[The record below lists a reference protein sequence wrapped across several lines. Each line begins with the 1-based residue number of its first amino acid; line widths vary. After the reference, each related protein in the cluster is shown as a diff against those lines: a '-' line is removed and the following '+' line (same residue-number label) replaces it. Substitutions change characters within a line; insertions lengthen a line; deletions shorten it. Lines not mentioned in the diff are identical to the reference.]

1 MFHVSLILPYFFV
14 DYRACYARSVEMTGI
29 FMCVCVNHLHVSVNI
44 VNKMFSSFSV
54 SVYTFHCDKHR
65 VSIPRGELIQKNV

>member
-1 MFHVSLILPYFFV
+1 MLF
-14 DYRACYARSVEMTGI
+14 
-29 FMCVCVNHLHVSVNI
+29 CVCACVENHLHVSVNI

-65 VSIPRGELIQKNV
+65 VSIPRGELIQKNVYKDEIDALNVSYIHTCLS